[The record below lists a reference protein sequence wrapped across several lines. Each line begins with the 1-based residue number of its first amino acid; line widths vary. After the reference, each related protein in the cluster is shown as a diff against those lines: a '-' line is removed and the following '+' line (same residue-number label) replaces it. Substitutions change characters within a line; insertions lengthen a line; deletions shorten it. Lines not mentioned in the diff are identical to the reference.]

1 MKCSKMMHLIW
12 VFSVCKNTRKETVT
26 IDELHREYYM
36 HETMIHTSKTF
47 NNSDMNFY
55 AKYVDKM
62 LSRLRC

>member
-1 MKCSKMMHLIW
+1 MQHNDAFNLGLQCLQKSSEK
-12 VFSVCKNTRKETVT
+12 TVT

-47 NNSDMNFY
+47 NNSDINFY
-55 AKYVDKM
+55 VKYVDKM